1 MMSYF
6 SGIFGASPI
15 KPLQRHMKTVLECT
29 RELVPLFQAANRD
42 DFDMMATAQARVSQ
56 LEREADTLKKELRL
70 SLPVTLF
77 LPMNRRDLLELLRV
91 QDQVANKAK
100 DIAGLALGRQM
111 RIPSTMQEAFE
122 KYLNRCLDAVE
133 MALTAVNEM
142 DELVVTGFRGAQAD
156 VVHDILR
163 KLDSIEN
170 DTDRMQVALRST
182 LRTLEREM
190 SPVDVMFLYKIIDWT
205 GDLADHAQRVGSRLQ
220 LMLAS

>member
-1 MMSYF
+1 MSYF
-6 SGIFGASPI
+6 SGIFGTSPI

-70 SLPVTLF
+70 NLPGTLF
-77 LPMNRRDLLELLRV
+77 LPVNRRDLLELLRV

-111 RIPSTMQEAFE
+111 RIPSIMQKDFEAF
-122 KYLNRCLDAVE
+122 LLRCLDAVE
-133 MALTAVNEM
+133 MALNAVNEM
-142 DELVVTGFRGAQAD
+142 DELVVTGFRGAQAEI
-156 VVHDILR
+156 VHDILR

-170 DTDRMQVALRST
+170 DTDRMQVALRAT
-182 LRTLEREM
+182 LRTIERDM
-190 SPVDVMFLYKIIDWT
+190 HPIDVMFLYKIIDWT

-220 LMLAS
+220 LMLAG